1 MNISGVNQNR
11 IRAFSPKPSYYLYS
25 PSEELFRLR
34 GHGFKESIKLD
45 SDKTVVL
52 KNEGTN
58 EIVIIIASSGFS
70 AGINLRLV
78 EFDIVR
84 GRV

>member
-1 MNISGVNQNR
+1 M
-11 IRAFSPKPSYYLYS
+11 
-25 PSEELFRLR
+25 
-34 GHGFKESIKLD
+34 SIKLD
-45 SDKTVVL
+45 SDKAVVL

-70 AGINLRLV
+70 ADINLRLV